1 MTITRDFVMCT
12 GLNPHDHYTISA
24 KVVKTLKTN
33 ISYIHTCQLINL
45 MVVLAFV
52 LLLVTLIW
60 GRSPQ
65 EIQFA
70 AFFLT
75 VSTLISIAIIGPG
88 APPIMTIMLSLTVAE
103 TINYHQLKNLQK
115 ST

>member
-1 MTITRDFVMCT
+1 MTITRDFVTCI

-24 KVVKTLKTN
+24 KVVKTPKTN

-60 GRSPQ
+60 ERSPQ

-75 VSTLISIAIIGPG
+75 INSFVSIAIGGPRTLS
-88 APPIMTIMLSLTVAE
+88 IMTIMFSLPIAE